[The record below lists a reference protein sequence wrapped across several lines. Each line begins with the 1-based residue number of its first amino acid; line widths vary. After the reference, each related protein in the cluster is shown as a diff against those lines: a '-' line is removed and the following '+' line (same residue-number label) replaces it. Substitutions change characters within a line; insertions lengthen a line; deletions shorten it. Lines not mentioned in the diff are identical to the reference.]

1 MYDYKVQI
9 NQQERDMAEIDD
21 ALPNVVTEDTDIEL
35 QETEVAVPG
44 EEIVSLV

>member
-1 MYDYKVQI
+1 
-9 NQQERDMAEIDD
+9 MAEIDD

-44 EEIVSLV
+44 EENCFYRGNRNHYG